1 MRKNSFIYATFI
13 LVIVNFIVRFLG
25 FAYKIFLSRIIGA
38 EGIGL
43 FHLVFPILMI
53 LITFTTA
60 GIPVAVSKLTAHY
73 FSLHDEKTCRKIL
86 KTALILGFFISLILC
101 IFLVFYAK
109 HISFYFIKN
118 KDTYESLIALPPSIV
133 FITLSSIFRG
143 YYYGMKNVE
152 PPGISQILEQIV
164 RISFVLGSLYLL
176 SPLEVKHASMIAV
189 IGIAVGELAGLLWLI
204 FKFQSH
210 KNIYIPNLQI
220 KNTNKTLLGKIIY
233 ISLPITLT
241 RLIAVIMQS
250 INSVLI
256 PQRLQLSGY
265 SFQSAIATFG
275 KITGMAMPLLF
286 LPFIVTSA
294 LVVNI
299 IPSISQEMAVKNF
312 REIRLKSH
320 IAIRI
325 TLLISLPIM
334 AIFLFFSKP
343 ICSFLYD
350 VDYVDTYLSYLSC
363 ATVFLCLHHTVSGIL
378 HGMGKQVVTT
388 IHHLLGMVIQLI
400 CTYYLVANPRF
411 AENGFILG
419 FILSTFI
426 ICLLNIKSLN
436 HFMPLDFH
444 FFNHILKPILS
455 TILMIISIKF
465 TYAQC
470 TCMNFIP
477 LINIALSI
485 SIGFI
490 VYMSAIILSKSIS
503 IKTLKWIITQK
514 K

>member
-1 MRKNSFIYATFI
+1 MRKNSFIYATFV

-25 FAYKIFLSRIIGA
+25 FAYKIFLSRMIGA
-38 EGIGL
+38 EGIGI

-73 FSLHDEKTCRKIL
+73 SSLHDEKTCRKIL
-86 KTALILGFFISLILC
+86 KTALVLGLFISTILC
-101 IFLVFYAK
+101 IFLILYAK

-118 KDTYESLIALPPSIV
+118 KDTYESLIVLPPAII

-143 YYYGMKNVE
+143 YYYGIKNVE
-152 PPGISQILEQIV
+152 PPGVSQILEQIM
-164 RISFVLGSLYLL
+164 RIAFVLGSLYLL
-176 SPLEVKHASMIAV
+176 SPLEMKYASMIAV
-189 IGIAVGELAGLLWLI
+189 IGIAIGELAGLLWLI
-204 FKFQSH
+204 FKFQSN
-210 KNIYIPNLQI
+210 KNIHIPSLQI
-220 KNTNKTLLGKIIY
+220 KNTNKKLLGKIIY

-241 RLIAVIMQS
+241 RLIAVVMQS
-250 INSVLI
+250 INAVLI
-256 PQRLQLSGY
+256 PQRLQLAGY
-265 SFQSAIATFG
+265 SLQSAITTFG

-299 IPSISQEMAVKNF
+299 IPSVSEEMALKNF
-312 REIRLKSH
+312 RDIRLKSH

-325 TLLISLPIM
+325 TLLIALPIM
-334 AIFLFFSKP
+334 GVFLFFSKP

-350 VDYVDTYLSYLSC
+350 VDYVDQYLSYLSYG
-363 ATVFLCLHHTVSGIL
+363 TVFLCLHHTVSGIL

-388 IHHLLGMVIQLI
+388 IHHLIGTMIQLF
-400 CTYYLVANPRF
+400 CTYYLVANPSF

-419 FILSTFI
+419 FILSTAI
-426 ICLLNIKSLN
+426 ICILNIKSLN
-436 HFMPLDFH
+436 HFMRLDFH
-444 FFNHILKPILS
+444 FLNHILKPILA
-455 TILMIISIKF
+455 TIIMIFSIKF

-470 TCMNFIP
+470 IRMDCIP
-477 LINIALSI
+477 FINISLSMG
-485 SIGFI
+485 IGFI
-490 VYMSAIILSKSIS
+490 VYISIIILSKSINFE
-503 IKTLKWIITQK
+503 TLKWIITK